1 MNFGYH
7 PELQRDKIIRVIRAI
22 RGYAE
27 TDMAKFM
34 FSEIERAFMYVA
46 SAMYGMNSAVLCK
59 DTGKILYRSDM
70 AGIDEIED
78 ADDLDRDQCI
88 EIPHKND
95 LDLGRNLVFEFVE
108 EHLPDDYERVRQFFR
123 RKGAYSRYKELL
135 ERRGLLNK
143 WYDIENSREER
154 ALRKWCKEN
163 EIELDG

>member
-1 MNFGYH
+1 M
-7 PELQRDKIIRVIRAI
+7 P
-22 RGYAE
+22 
-27 TDMAKFM
+27 KFL
-34 FSEIERAFMYVA
+34 FSDIENAFMYVA
-46 SAMYGMNSAVLCK
+46 SAMYGMNSALLCK

-78 ADDLDRDQCI
+78 EDNFDWDQCI

-108 EHLPDDYERVRQFFR
+108 EYLPNDYERVRQFFR
-123 RKGAYSRYKELL
+123 RKGAYSNYKALL
-135 ERRGLLNK
+135 ERRGLLEK
-143 WYDIENSREER
+143 WYEIEDIREKQ

>member
-1 MNFGYH
+1 
-7 PELQRDKIIRVIRAI
+7 
-22 RGYAE
+22 
-27 TDMAKFM
+27 
-34 FSEIERAFMYVA
+34 
-46 SAMYGMNSAVLCK
+46 
-59 DTGKILYRSDM
+59 M

-135 ERRGLLNK
+135 EQRGLLET
-143 WYDIENSREER
+143 WYDIENSREEQ
-154 ALRKWCKEN
+154 ALRQWCEEN
-163 EIELDG
+163 EIELEG